1 MEEKNNM
8 DQIQVQAMLDRMKEQ
23 IGELTYQ
30 IIYRDL
36 VIEALQKQL
45 EELESQKVE
54 IVDGE

>member
-1 MEEKNNM
+1 M

-45 EELESQKVE
+45 EELEAQKVE